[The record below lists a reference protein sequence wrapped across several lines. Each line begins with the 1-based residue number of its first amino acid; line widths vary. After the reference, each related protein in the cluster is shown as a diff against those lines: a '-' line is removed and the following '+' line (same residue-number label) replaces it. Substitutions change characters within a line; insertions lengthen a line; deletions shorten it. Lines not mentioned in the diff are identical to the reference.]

1 MLDAAALVPPS
12 APPPAAVCVV
22 ERITDGDTLRCAD
35 GRRVRLLGIDAP
47 ERDQRPHGDAA
58 RRALARLV
66 PEGTRVTLETG
77 RTRRDAFNRVL
88 AFVLLP
94 DGTNVNE
101 RLLSEGFV
109 VRYVGADVD
118 RATDRRWAQ
127 AEAAARAAKAGLW
140 ASGGFACR
148 PRDHRRGAC

>member
-1 MLDAAALVPPS
+1 MIDQ
-12 APPPAAVCVV
+12 PPAAVCVV

-58 RRALARLV
+58 RRALARLA

-77 RTRRDAFNRVL
+77 RVRRDRFGRVL
-88 AFVLLP
+88 AIVRLN
-94 DGTNVNE
+94 DGTAVNE
-101 RLLSEGFV
+101 ALVAQGFA
-109 VRYVGADVD
+109 VRYEGSDLD
-118 RATDRRWAQ
+118 RAADRRLQ
-127 AEAAARAAKAGLW
+127 EAEARAQQSRAGLW
-140 ASGGFACR
+140 ATGGFACR